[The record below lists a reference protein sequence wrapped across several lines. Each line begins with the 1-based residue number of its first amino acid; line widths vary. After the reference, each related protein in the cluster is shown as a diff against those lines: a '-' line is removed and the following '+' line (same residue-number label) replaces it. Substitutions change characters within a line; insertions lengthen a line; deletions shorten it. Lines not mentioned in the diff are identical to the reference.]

1 MNFRKYLRD
10 TTDRMESIKKIVM
23 HQYGNL
29 ITKFMMNVLEKSN
42 VFENEY
48 LKFMV
53 VSNPRTGSTLLV
65 HLLNSHPDILCH
77 GEIFHWKAIFSMPLS
92 EKKCLPALNDR
103 NRNPVRFL
111 EQLFSDGY
119 GSKAIGIKM
128 FQNHNPAM
136 LNFLIRKR
144 EVKKIILKRNNYLE
158 TYTSHLIAKQTKK
171 YYNYP
176 DGFVPPKVNV
186 DPAKF
191 LNYIKKNENFFTS
204 VISQLE
210 KTGQN
215 YFLVDYKEI
224 LDKGIRKDLL
234 EFIGVNSDISLTASN
249 KKKQNPAKLSERIS
263 NYSEI
268 KENL

>member
-144 EVKKIILKRNNYLE
+144 EVKKIILKRNNYL
-158 TYTSHLIAKQTKK
+158 
-171 YYNYP
+171 